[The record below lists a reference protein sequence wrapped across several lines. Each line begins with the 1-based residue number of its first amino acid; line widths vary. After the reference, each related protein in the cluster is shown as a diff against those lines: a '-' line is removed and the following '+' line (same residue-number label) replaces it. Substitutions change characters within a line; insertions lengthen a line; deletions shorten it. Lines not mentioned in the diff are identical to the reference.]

1 MPWKPLLL
9 PPPQGIRYWLTAN
22 PGAPSQEPLM
32 LWPLLPLL
40 LLLIA
45 RRLPLTQ
52 PVYPWCSPP
61 SWSCASIWHLSYMPV
76 SKLQKSLGSR
86 FFWALPQKGIIPRS
100 EKSPSMRHA
109 LHLLQTVLIYVSLYF
124 FRLSIKL
131 FLSPPPPRHL
141 LIRPEIPQSLIFYFH
156 FSRNMAHSKCQTWPW
171 TWMIISIQN
180 TWLTS
185 TGISKGWPFPGKKKR
200 EPVARYKEWTWG
212 VREWRRVNRRIF
224 LSRAQSLLISL
235 FCLFEEKIHVGNA
248 TWNKMMQSRVHKS
261 TG

>member
-1 MPWKPLLL
+1 
-9 PPPQGIRYWLTAN
+9 
-22 PGAPSQEPLM
+22 M

-109 LHLLQTVLIYVSLYF
+109 LHLLRTVLIYVSLYF

-131 FLSPPPPRHL
+131 FLSPH
-141 LIRPEIPQSLIFYFH
+141 RPATYSLDQKYPSLSFSIFIFLG
-156 FSRNMAHSKCQTWPW
+156 
-171 TWMIISIQN
+171 
-180 TWLTS
+180 TWLTASVRLDPELEWLYRFRSPGWLPQVFLRVGLPLGKRRENQWSDIRNGLEVSENGGGLTEGSFSLGHSHFSFLFSVYLKRRFTWEMPLEIKWCSQES
-185 TGISKGWPFPGKKKR
+185 T
-200 EPVARYKEWTWG
+200 
-212 VREWRRVNRRIF
+212 
-224 LSRAQSLLISL
+224 SLQ
-235 FCLFEEKIHVGNA
+235 GRDGA
-248 TWNKMMQSRVHKS
+248 
-261 TG
+261 